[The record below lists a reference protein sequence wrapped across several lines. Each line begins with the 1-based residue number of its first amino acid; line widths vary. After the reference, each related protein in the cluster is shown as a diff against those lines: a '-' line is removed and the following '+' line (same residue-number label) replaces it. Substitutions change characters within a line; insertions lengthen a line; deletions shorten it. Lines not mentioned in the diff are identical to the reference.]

1 MVSKNIIKMKK
12 PLVIS
17 SGNSNNSESPKQSF
31 KGLPKKKKWREHFYV
46 WIARLIPAPWW
57 NFWHQNWLAAGRK
70 NDFNIS
76 AGQLLL
82 LQMVLMIIPL
92 LLPFSLHLS
101 FSRWY
106 LLASLL
112 MGILVFFI
120 EYLKLYITREQR
132 KEEVE
137 RALPDYLELVS
148 SNLKAGLAP
157 FQALQMA
164 AKQDFGLLS
173 AELKSAL
180 QKSMQERSLGSSLLE
195 ISSRVHSPLL
205 ERTLQLLVTSLKS
218 GASLA
223 VLLDH
228 MAQDI
233 RDTKNL
239 EKQIITNTKTYTVLI
254 LFTVMFAM
262 PALLA
267 VTLYFLESMRGTL
280 ENISLPS
287 SDFGLS
293 LFMGEIVV
301 SPLFLQVV
309 SYSLLV
315 ITSILTSLLLG
326 IIGKGK
332 ATLGLMYAPLLAAS
346 SCLLF
351 YLAQYLVRYMLGTL
365 T

>member
-1 MVSKNIIKMKK
+1 MARQ
-12 PLVIS
+12 
-17 SGNSNNSESPKQSF
+17 NST
-31 KGLPKKKKWREHFYV
+31 KKKNLKNHLYVALGRLWPSSWRES
-46 WIARLIPAPWW
+46 WQAR
-57 NFWHQNWLAAGRK
+57 WLAAGRTSDVAA
-70 NDFNIS
+70 N
-76 AGQLLL
+76 AGELIILSL
-82 LQMVLMIIPL
+82 FVFCIPL
-92 LLPFSLHLS
+92 LIPFSLHLS
-101 FSRWY
+101 FSWLY
-106 LLASLL
+106 LLLAVAAVLL
-112 MGILVFFI
+112 VLLV
-120 EYLKLYITREQR
+120 EHLQLYLAQEQR

-180 QKSMQERSLGSSLLE
+180 QNSLRERSLGLSLLE